1 MKGYTLED
9 LPRRAQ
15 NRILETHEIENL
27 DEYRAFLRKR
37 EQDRK
42 SQEELAKPV
51 GLFASMAGA
60 AAEPKVSVK
69 KAPKITLTKG
79 TKIIWGTDSYAA
91 HKLNPL
97 DKMDAKYV
105 KHIIPRSEKAREEQ
119 KKRTKDK
126 AEVFTP
132 SWVCNAQNN
141 LVDDAILYEGAFNRT
156 DLQGK
161 SWIPT
166 LEPVDFSRASEA
178 TLKREPNYSWAHY
191 VLEHR
196 LEITCGEGPYLMSRY
211 DTVSGDEIPVR
222 NAEGAFQRIGFLDRK
237 FRVIAENTIGSS
249 KEEWIEAGKFALR
262 STYGYEWQGDN
273 LLLARLNFLN
283 SFVDYYK
290 DFLRTNN
297 LPDENLSDD
306 VLVEIAEIASWQLWQ
321 MDGLKLV
328 TPMSCAYDGE
338 ECVACK
344 KKFRVGHHGK
354 VPVILWNGR
363 KIIFEEIGTLP
374 ELYDKPKGKR

>member
-9 LPRRAQ
+9 LPRKAQ

-27 DEYRAFLRKR
+27 EEYRDFLRERERKR
-37 EQDRK
+37 NEHLER
-42 SQEELAKPV
+42 SKPV
-51 GLFASMAGA
+51 GLFGA
-60 AAEPKVSVK
+60 LGGAQAESKPAPSTP
-69 KAPKITLTKG
+69 PKIKLTRG

-91 HKLNPL
+91 HALNPL

-141 LVDDAILYEGAFNRT
+141 LIDDAILYAGAFNVT

-161 SWIPT
+161 SWTPT
-166 LEPVDFSRASEA
+166 LEPVDFSRASSM
-178 TLKREPNYSWAHY
+178 TLTREPNYSWAHY

-211 DTVSGDEIPVR
+211 DTVSGNEIPVR
-222 NAEGAFQRIGFLDRK
+222 NEEGAFQRIGFLDRK
-237 FRVIAENTIGSS
+237 FRVITENLVGAP
-249 KEEWIEAGKFALR
+249 KEEWIEAGKLALR

-273 LLLARLNFLN
+273 LLLARLNFVN

-290 DFLRTNN
+290 DFLRANN
-297 LPDENLSDD
+297 LPDESLSDEC
-306 VLVEIAEIASWQLWQ
+306 LTELAEIASWQLWQ

-328 TPMSCAYDGE
+328 TPMSCASD
-338 ECVACK
+338 CVACK
-344 KKFRVGHHGK
+344 RKFRVGHEGK

-363 KIIFEEIGTLP
+363 KIIFEEIGSLS
-374 ELYDKPKGKR
+374 ELYGKPKGRR